1 MQLTEEQFSKIEPHF
16 PKSRG
21 TVKISNLVVI
31 NALLHIMHQGH
42 SWCALPK
49 SYGPWHTIYMRFNRW
64 SKNGV
69 LERVYKALQ
78 EEGFVPQT
86 TRFAGLDSK
95 SVSVHKRCTST
106 KKTRQTVHRHQ
117 SWRTHDKDTPGY
129 RGRACAAVLDALG
142 RQSP

>member
-1 MQLTEEQFSKIEPHF
+1 MQLTEEQFSKIEHHF

-21 TVKISNLVVI
+21 KVIIGNLVVI
-31 NALLHIMHQGH
+31 NALLHIVYQGH
-42 SWCALPK
+42 SWRALPK

-86 TRFAGLDSK
+86 TEFAGLDST
-95 SVSVHKRCTST
+95 SVSVHKHGTGT

-117 SWRTHDKDTPGY
+117 SWRTHDKDSRGY
-129 RGRACAAVLDALG
+129 RG
-142 RQSP
+142 